1 MDVIDTIS
9 DFLDELEDVGNPK
22 FRYPLSHQSE
32 YKGTVKFTAL
42 KADYQ
47 TIGSSIIGNAN
58 VSGSTNPLGNLLN
71 ELDEF
76 LDFFN
81 DLEALLGGNFRT
93 LEYNGVDHDPVGS
106 VTMHLPTS
114 LSFRDGI
121 DYQNGFAFGAV
132 GTAAEQILR
141 KNPQDIAGAAAAAG
155 KQVFESI
162 ESVVDAFKGTI
173 TDETTALY
181 AQRAIGKFSE
191 PIAGALEVTQG
202 ITLNPNR
209 RSLLRGVVQRTFGF
223 TFKLIPNDQREAEE
237 IKNIIRFFRKNMY
250 PEDLLENN
258 TGFSIGYRYPNKFLI
273 EMAYDGEPVA
283 SKILPCFLQGFD
295 TNYNPNSMS
304 FHKDGEFPEI
314 DITLTFTEERA
325 LRRQDIVKGY

>member
-1 MDVIDTIS
+1 MVEIIDTIS

-22 FRYPLSHQSE
+22 FRYPQSFESE
-32 YKGTVKFTAL
+32 YKGTIKFTAL

-47 TIGSSIIGNAN
+47 TIGSKFLSNQN
-58 VSGSTNPLGNLLN
+58 VSGSGNVLVDFLDELN
-71 ELDEF
+71 EF
-76 LDFFN
+76 LDFFE
-81 DLEALLGGNFRT
+81 DLDALMGGNFRT
-93 LEYNGVDHDPVGS
+93 LEYQGVQHEPVGS
-106 VTMHLPTS
+106 VTMHLPTA

-121 DYQNGFAFGAV
+121 DYQNVPFGAV
-132 GTAAEQILR
+132 GTAAEAAL
-141 KNPQDIAGAAAAAG
+141 KNTGGDLAAAARAG
-155 KQVFESI
+155 AEQVFESI

-173 TDETTALY
+173 TSETSALY

-209 RSLLRGVVQRTFGF
+209 RSLLRGVAIRQFGF
-223 TFKLIPNDQREAEE
+223 TFKLIPNDTKEAEE
-237 IKNIIRFFRKNMY
+237 IKDIIRFFRKNMY
-250 PEDLLENN
+250 PEDLLENT

-273 EMAYDGEPVA
+273 EMAYDGDPVA

-314 DITLTFTEERA
+314 DITLNFVEERA
-325 LRRQDIVKGY
+325 LRRQDIIKGY

>member
-1 MDVIDTIS
+1 MVDVIDTIS
-9 DFLDELEDVGNPK
+9 DFLDDLEDTANPK
-22 FRYPLSHQSE
+22 FRYPQSFESE
-32 YKGTVKFTAL
+32 YKGTIKFTAL

-47 TIGSSIIGNAN
+47 TIGNKFLSNQN
-58 VSGSTNPLGNLLN
+58 VSGNNPLTNLIDELN
-71 ELDEF
+71 EF
-76 LDFFN
+76 LDFFQ

-93 LEYNGVDHDPVGS
+93 LEYQGVQHEPVGS

-121 DYQNGFAFGAV
+121 DYQNVAFGSY
-132 GTAAEQILR
+132 GTAAEAAL
-141 KNPQDIAGAAAAAG
+141 KSTGGDIAAAAKAG
-155 KQVFESI
+155 AEQVFESI

-173 TDETTALY
+173 TSETSALY

-209 RSLLRGVVQRTFGF
+209 RSLLRGVAIRQFGF
-223 TFKLIPNDQREAEE
+223 TFKLIPSDAKEAEE

-250 PEDLLENN
+250 PEDLLENT

-273 EMAYDGEPVA
+273 EMAYDGDPVA

-314 DITLTFTEERA
+314 DITLNFVEERA